1 MNPFSVG
8 VDLTISDFG
17 LDLTIRLGPAT
28 GAVDLNSMPSDLAL
42 ASAA

>member
-1 MNPFSVG
+1 MNTVSVG

-17 LDLTIRLGPAT
+17 LDLTMRLGPAT
-28 GAVDLNSMPSDLAL
+28 GAVDLKSMPSDLAF